1 MYQLC
6 DGDTDPGAYDRSA
19 MHVQFSLQ
27 SMNLQSDMLTFLS
40 HPAGIRVAFRACSL
54 NLGFASLTQEVDTA
68 R

>member
-27 SMNLQSDMLTFLS
+27 SMNLQFTFLS
-40 HPAGIRVAFRACSL
+40 HSAGIRVAFRVCSS
-54 NLGFASLTQEVDTA
+54 NLGFASLTQVDTA